1 VTRAFL
7 AAFFLSY
14 SLAAQQPPPDSKKKP
29 PPTKQ
34 EDDPPEEDVSLR
46 PREYPFQSA
55 AGQQEHHRR
64 ELLLQ
69 EGQLRRGAR
78 SLRGRRQVQP
88 GSAEAYLKLGEAF
101 EKLRDKK
108 QARVAYE
115 KYIEL
120 AQDAKSTDAIK
131 KENREVAEVA
141 ATDAA
146 KQVAARSARSRY
158 LR

>member
-7 AAFFLSY
+7 AACFLSY
-14 SLAAQQPPPDSKKKP
+14 ALAAQQPPPDSKKKP

-46 PREYPFQSA
+46 PREYPFNPLQANKSIIAGNYYFKKGNFA
-55 AGQQEHHRR
+55 A
-64 ELLLQ
+64 
-69 EGQLRRGAR
+69 AR
-78 SLRGRRQVQP
+78 DRYEDASKFNP

-120 AQDAKSTDAIK
+120 AQDAKSTDGIK
-131 KENREVAEVA
+131 KKIE
-141 ATDAA
+141 
-146 KQVAARSARSRY
+146 KWPK
-158 LR
+158 